1 METIKVVLLG
11 DSGVDKTA
19 LIDNLIYHRFDPD
32 RSNSLSAQFVSKTVD
47 FPDSGISIKFDI
59 WDTPGQ
65 ENFRSVPKIFY
76 MDAKAIIF
84 VYDITCRNSFKSIQ
98 NIWYEE
104 VKNNCKTN
112 PILAVVAN
120 KAELYNYQQV
130 SDEEGAEYAESIGAI
145 FQTASKLSDT
155 GVNELLYN
163 IGKTY
168 LTGNR
173 NYYYDSLK
181 KKREEYYKK
190 REEYYKKKEEKQ
202 KNSKKENKL
211 GKEKEEKKCLCY

>member
-19 LIDNLIYHRFDPD
+19 LIDNLIYHRFNPD
-32 RSNSLSAQFVSKTVD
+32 ISNSLSAQFVSKTVD

-59 WDTPGQ
+59 WDTPG
-65 ENFRSVPKIFY
+65 EEKFRFVPKIFY

-181 KKREEYYKK
+181 KKEE
-190 REEYYKKKEEKQ
+190 ENYKKKEEKQ
-202 KNSKKENKL
+202 KNSKKEKKL
-211 GKEKEEKKCLCY
+211 EKEKEKEKEEKKCLCY